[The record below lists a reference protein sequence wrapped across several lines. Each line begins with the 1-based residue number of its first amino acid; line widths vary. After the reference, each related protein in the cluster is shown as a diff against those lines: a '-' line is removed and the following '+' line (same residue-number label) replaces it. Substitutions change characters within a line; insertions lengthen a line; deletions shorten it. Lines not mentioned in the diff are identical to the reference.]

1 MYNPFQNLLERIF
14 GQGVDELN
22 YDNVNPYSDV
32 FKDDFNAVKRFF
44 LLYLPPIIILIIIL
58 ANTHPIALSF
68 AENKNLLLYKID
80 RFQWEMVHFDEPY
93 QNRFRDKA
101 ITELDQ
107 KRRND
112 LEIIAIALK
121 LYYAKNKS
129 YPNGASELAL
139 KGEITKKLEEFIG
152 SMPLDYYWERDRE
165 AIFLPNFLIRG
176 YSYNSD
182 GNNYALTAI
191 LSNQSQHVITNNE
204 ER

>member
-1 MYNPFQNLLERIF
+1 MYNLFQNLLERIF
-14 GQGVDELN
+14 GQGMDELN
-22 YDNVNPYSDV
+22 HDNVNPYSDV

-44 LLYLPPIIILIIIL
+44 LFYLPPIIILIIIL

-93 QNRFRDKA
+93 QNRFRDKT

-107 KRRND
+107 KRKND

-129 YPNGASELAL
+129 YPKSASELAL

-165 AIFLPNFLIRG
+165 VMFFTNFLIRG

-182 GNNYALTAI
+182 GNKYTLAAV
-191 LSNQSQHVITNNE
+191 LSDQSQHIVTNNK
-204 ER
+204 